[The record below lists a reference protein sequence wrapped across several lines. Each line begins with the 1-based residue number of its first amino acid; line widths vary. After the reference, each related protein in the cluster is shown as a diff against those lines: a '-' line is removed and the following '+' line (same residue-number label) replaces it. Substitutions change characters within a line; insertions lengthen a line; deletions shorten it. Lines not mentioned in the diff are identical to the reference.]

1 MSSQLLRFKKVLHV
15 REVER
20 DITQGELAVKM
31 KEEEVI
37 RERISEM
44 EADRDCAMAEF
55 CAERDRAVSPQQFW
69 FERQNIEI
77 MEKNL
82 SDNRQ
87 ELEDCVCEIESKK
100 NVLVQRHQNVQIM
113 ERYVGRLNES
123 SRKKAIAA
131 EQNNLDDI
139 TSMRFLWNAGGRAH
153 R

>member
-1 MSSQLLRFKKVLHV
+1 MSNQLLRFKKVLHV

-37 RERISEM
+37 RERINEI
-44 EADRDCAMAEF
+44 EATRDFAMAEF
-55 CAERDRAVSPQQFW
+55 CAGRDCVMSPQQFW

-82 SDNRQ
+82 SENRQ
-87 ELEDCVCEIESKK
+87 ELDDCLCEIESKK
-100 NVLVQRHQNVQIM
+100 DVLIQRHQNVQIM
-113 ERYVGRLNES
+113 ERYVGKLSES
-123 SRKKAIAA
+123 DHRKIIAA

-139 TSMRFLWNAGGRAH
+139 TSMRFLWRAGGRVQQ
-153 R
+153 